1 MSDAPCKQ
9 CGGTIH
15 PYECGSKGCCGE
27 CNYHAALTSSAAM
40 TERASIVAWLRSEAC
55 FTWLRRNTDGF
66 TVGQADD
73 LSVAISDGE
82 HLRGDDE

>member
-1 MSDAPCKQ
+1 MSREEPDAFEEYSE
-9 CGGTIH
+9 GRDD
-15 PYECGSKGCCGE
+15 
-27 CNYHAALTSSAAM
+27 
-40 TERASIVAWLRSEAC
+40 ERAEIVAWLRSEAC

>member
-1 MSDAPCKQ
+1 MRDM
-9 CGGTIH
+9 
-15 PYECGSKGCCGE
+15 SKGLS
-27 CNYHAALTSSAAM
+27 LTLN
-40 TERASIVAWLRSEAC
+40 TDEWVKQLDDNQREGRELERAAIVAWLRSEAC

>member
-1 MSDAPCKQ
+1 MNDVYKCPTCNDIRVYLTDSYAKQ
-9 CGGTIH
+9 
-15 PYECGSKGCCGE
+15 
-27 CNYHAALTSSAAM
+27 
-40 TERASIVAWLRSEAC
+40 ERAAIVAWLRSEAC